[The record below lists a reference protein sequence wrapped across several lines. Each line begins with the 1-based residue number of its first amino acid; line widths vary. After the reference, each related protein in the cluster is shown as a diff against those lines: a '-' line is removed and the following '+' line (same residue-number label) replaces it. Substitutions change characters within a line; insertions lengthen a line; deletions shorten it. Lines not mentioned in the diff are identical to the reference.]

1 VNGHASTGTPDW
13 SEAGA
18 FPVAPGVHR
27 IPLPLPTD
35 GLRAVNVYVIEDDD
49 GLVLIDGGWALEESR
64 SALCTALSSLGYRLR
79 DIRRFLVT
87 HLHRDHYTQ
96 AVTVRREFG
105 AHVSLGIGEKPAIDV
120 LLTHDPLA
128 HFEPQ
133 MVALRASGADALIER
148 LERADVVEGPP
159 EDYEAPDQWLE
170 KGVEIP
176 LRGRTL
182 LAVATPGHTQG
193 HVVFADPEAGLL
205 FAGDHVLPHITPSI
219 GFEPVPADLPLR
231 DYLDSLRVVLE
242 LPDMRLLPAHGP
254 VTDSAHGRVKE
265 LLDHHDDRLVG
276 CLSAVRSGA
285 TTAYEVASLLGW
297 TRRLRRLDTLD
308 DFNQMLAVVETHAHL
323 QLLTAKGE
331 VRAVDDHGVTR
342 YSPAAS
348 TAAS

>member
-1 VNGHASTGTPDW
+1 VNSRASTDTPDW

-18 FPVAPGVHR
+18 VPVAPGVHR

-64 SALCTALSSLGYRLR
+64 TALCAALGSLGHRLR

-96 AVTVRREFG
+96 AVTVRREIG
-105 AHVSLGIGEKPAIDV
+105 AHVALGIGEKPAIDV
-120 LLTHDPLA
+120 LLTQDSPD

-133 MVALRASGADALIER
+133 MAALRASGAEALIGR
-148 LERADVVEGPP
+148 LERTFVAQGPP

-170 KGVEIP
+170 NGVEIP

-182 LAVATPGHTQG
+182 VAVATPGHTQG

-219 GFEPVPADLPLR
+219 GFEPVTGDLPLR

-242 LPDMRLLPAHGP
+242 LPDMRLLPAHGA
-254 VTDSAHGRVKE
+254 VTESTHGRVKE
-265 LLDHHDDRLVG
+265 LLDHHDDRLAG

-285 TTAYEVASLLGW
+285 TTAHEVASLLGW
-297 TRRLRRLDTLD
+297 THRLRRLETLD

-323 QLLTAKGE
+323 QLLTARGAL
-331 VRAVDDHGVTR
+331 RAVDDHGLTR
-342 YSPAAS
+342 YSPAAP
-348 TAAS
+348 TPAP